1 MTTPQD
7 NWMTG
12 LTYDP
17 AQKPQDFD
25 FQNYLRTN
33 TDLGAAGI
41 DTQEEALRHYL
52 NYGKTENRSLGNP
65 QVQENSAP
73 TTTAPAVAPVAPTND
88 WMPNQWYNPNVM
100 PENFDWQRYI
110 AANQDLGAA
119 GIDTQEE
126 AMRHYF
132 NYGEKEGRNI
142 GALTPQQGGKLSHE
156 DYMAGL
162 KAYRQAT
169 GDDSTITGMNAD
181 GTSQYHPSNQWI
193 DQNYIPQG
201 KFVTDYAAAKP
212 ANRFDLLS
220 QLKTS
225 SRPPEQLASIRT
237 AWEANKDKPHEMRK
251 LMEDYGVTLGD
262 LSQATGETYSQL
274 NTWVQSGN
282 LLGMVGFS
290 VNQPGAYDKYKKQ
303 TTQKFDP
310 NATVVAGPSTPESR
324 LASYEASQKRAANT
338 FDPVAYAKDPEA
350 YVKKMREQ
358 GGLAALVAEKTVP
371 SSTGAQAS
379 IPTSYQQPEKITAAN
394 FQSEYDK
401 LRADSNVN
409 EDQQRK
415 FLTSALEDPTI
426 KAKLGSQLQP
436 ALDELNRP
444 PGERML
450 GQIEKQRGAL
460 GDQYY
465 QGVYS
470 DPKTMAKILEDKGV
484 KSLADLG
491 QKEKFKTATAA
502 VQYTTA
508 DGQKLTEFNDGTLG
522 FAVESGE
529 GSEWRMVPKDQ
540 AKASYGT
547 YKTVSDGENTYNE
560 FTPLS
565 EKEQATLKDGKYQ
578 ENTGNVVINKR
589 TGEELTDTTRQLAYQ
604 SSSGGAKKKKNY
616 LTVEFTK
623 DGTPV
628 LVATKEKAGLGAAL
642 QDAAPMIAMALPFI
656 LPGIGAA
663 ISSGLA
669 SVGGTALA
677 AGSVANAAITQGIIS
692 GGLGSLT
699 GKDFGKSFLSGAI
712 SPVISSGIGS
722 LMPNMGLDAASGTG
736 KAITGVGTNVLSGA
750 LQGGDFKSLLGQGI
764 LSGLTDYGLGEA
776 QKSMNL
782 TPQQLGLASGIVG
795 PLLQGQKINPMNLI
809 GSAITSGARTA
820 KTKEEPAP
828 GNAGGGLLEGL
839 APVKLQGN
847 YNMDPSMFTGIAG
860 NLMARST

>member
-1 MTTPQD
+1 MPMTNEQ
-7 NWMTG
+7 
-12 LTYDP
+12 YDSI
-17 AQKPQDFD
+17 
-25 FQNYLRTN
+25 NSYLATN
-33 TDLGAAGI
+33 PTADALAATQQQYGVTAEDLAA
-41 DTQEEALRHYL
+41 ARA
-52 NYGKTENRSLGNP
+52 YGSTA
-65 QVQENSAP
+65 NSAP
-73 TTTAPAVAPVAPTND
+73 TTTAPAAAPVAPTND
-88 WMPNQWYNPNVM
+88 WMPNQFYNPNVM
-100 PENFDWQRYI
+100 PENFDWQRYVG
-110 AANQDLGAA
+110 ANQDLGAA

-169 GDDSTITGMNAD
+169 GDDSTITGLNAD
-181 GTSQYHPSNQWI
+181 GTSQYHPANQWI

-212 ANRFDLLS
+212 ADRFELLN

-225 SRPPEQLASIRT
+225 SRPPDQLASIRT

-324 LASYEASQKRAANT
+324 LASYEASQQRAKHT

-350 YVKKMREQ
+350 YVRKMREE
-358 GGLAALVAEKTVP
+358 GGLAALVAEKGAPSTPAP
-371 SSTGAQAS
+371 SSAQTK
-379 IPTSYQQPEKITAAN
+379 IPASYQQPEKITAAN

-401 LRADSNVN
+401 LRADPNVN

-491 QKEKFKTATAA
+491 QKEKFKTVTAEQIGY
-502 VQYTTA
+502 VTP
-508 DGQKLTEFNDGTLG
+508 DGKRLTELNDGTFG
-522 FAVESGE
+522 YVIDPENGGWQA
-529 GSEWRMVPKDQ
+529 VPKDQ
-540 AKASYGT
+540 VK
-547 YKTVSDGENTYNE
+547 
-560 FTPLS
+560 PLYVGDEDQVLT
-565 EKEQATLKDGKYQ
+565 EKELATLKDGKYQ
-578 ENTGNVVINKR
+578 KNTGNVVINKR

-604 SSSGGAKKKKNY
+604 SSSGGAKKNHNH
-616 LTVEFTK
+616 LVVEFTK

-628 LVATKEKAGLGAAL
+628 LVATKEKAGLGAVL
-642 QDAAPMIAMALPFI
+642 QEYAPIISMALPFI

-663 ISSGLA
+663 LSGSLPGAAVAA
-669 SVGGTALA
+669 SGATAAIPASLMNTAL
-677 AGSVANAAITQGIIS
+677 TQGIMS
-692 GGLGSLT
+692 GGLGALQ
-699 GKDFGKSFLSGAI
+699 GGDFGKSFLSGAI

-722 LMPNMGLDAASGTG
+722 LMPNMGLDAASGAG

-809 GSAITSGARTA
+809 GSAITSGARTS
-820 KTKEEPAP
+820 KTKAEPAP